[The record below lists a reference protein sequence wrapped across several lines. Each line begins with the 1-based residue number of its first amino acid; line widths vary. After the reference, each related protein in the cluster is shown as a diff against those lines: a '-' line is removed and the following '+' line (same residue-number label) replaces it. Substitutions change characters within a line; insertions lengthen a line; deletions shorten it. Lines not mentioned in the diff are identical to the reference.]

1 MNDGFNLRLKGVTKD
16 YGGFTLRDVDLE
28 LPKGSILGLVGS
40 NGAGKTTTM
49 RLCLGLAVPDSGSIE
64 IFGRDGASLPPEE
77 RERIGVVFDENSF
90 HEGRTPSQMGK
101 ILAGL
106 YRTWD
111 RALYRSLL
119 ERLELPADRKIQDYS
134 RGMKMKLAIA
144 AALAHHPRLLL
155 LDEPTSGLDPV
166 VRGQILDIF
175 MEFIQDEENSILLSS
190 HITTDLAHVADYIV
204 FMDRGRVLLSGEK
217 DRLLDSYGILK
228 GPAAQAEE
236 VASGDVIGLRTGPHG
251 FDALVRDRR
260 EAARRYPGLV
270 VDPPTLDDMLLYLT
284 RGDR

>member
-1 MNDGFNLRLKGVTKD
+1 MNDGLNLRLKGVTKN
-16 YGGFTLRDVDLE
+16 YGGFSLQGLDLE
-28 LPKGSILGLVGS
+28 LPKGAIMGLVGS

-49 RLCLGLAVPDSGSIE
+49 RLCLGLAAPDSGSIQVL
-64 IFGRDGASLPPEE
+64 GREAAALPPEA
-77 RERIGVVFDENSF
+77 REQIGVVFDENSF
-90 HEGRTPSQMGK
+90 HESRTPIQMGR

-111 RALYRSLL
+111 SALYRSLL

-175 MEFIQDEENSILLSS
+175 LEFIQDEENSILLSS
-190 HITTDLAHVADYIV
+190 HITTDLARIADYIV
-204 FMDRGRVLLSGEK
+204 FMDKGRAVLSGET
-217 DRLLDSYGILK
+217 DRILENYGVLK
-228 GPAAQAEE
+228 GPAAQAAAL
-236 VASGDVIGLRTGPHG
+236 ASGDVIGLRTGPRG

-270 VDPPTLDDMLLYLT
+270 VDSPSLDDILLYLT
-284 RGDR
+284 RGEQ